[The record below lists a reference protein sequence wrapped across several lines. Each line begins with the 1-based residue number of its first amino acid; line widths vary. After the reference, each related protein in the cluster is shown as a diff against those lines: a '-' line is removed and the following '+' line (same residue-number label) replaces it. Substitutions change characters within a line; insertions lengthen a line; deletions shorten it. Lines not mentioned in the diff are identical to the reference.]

1 MSKTLPQNCVIE
13 HLGHDR
19 KDRAFVLVFQADEG
33 DDYRSEVYYPE
44 KGQKTTTAAY
54 EICQRYGWLE
64 FPPANGILT
73 REELLE
79 LNALVDAAIYDMDRH
94 PERYVPDP
102 EKAWREMFDW
112 AEERGEFYMD
122 GSDLLCGDPPIPSPD
137 DDLDSGW
144 TSYNYTHDVYRVIP
158 ASVAKRK
165 VAKVGREPRGI
176 EVITFS
182 SGDIDGNWETEAQ
195 FVRHQKGV
203 KLTKEDRERC
213 VATGKANEEA
223 RDAYSKASKED
234 SNYGDLWRAWC
245 KAGDAHKLAKTL
257 RFDDI
262 EEECWCPEDFR
273 YYAVQ
278 MNCYWTLLRCK
289 RYEIWCAL
297 RGEDPL
303 GNVHHE
309 HAETSATFDV
319 TARTKGDKTEITA
332 VLVKGDA
339 DLEKESLDY
348 MGDYTVDEIKEVLKE
363 NPKGRPIKEDK
374 DRFGLRKGWVPGKVT
389 DDAVTFRVSMA
400 GSITLPLTPLRIR
413 KVSCKGLAEDVKRM
427 MHQIDKHFPTD
438 GSEPARHAG
447 HEI

>member
-1 MSKTLPQNCVIE
+1 VIE

-33 DDYRSEVYYPE
+33 DDYRSEVYYPD
-44 KGQKTTTAAY
+44 KGQKTKSAAI
-54 EICQRYGWLE
+54 EICRRYGWLE

-79 LNALVDAAIYDMDRH
+79 LDSLVDDAIHDMDAR

-102 EKAWREMFDW
+102 EKAWRDMFDW
-112 AEERGEFYMD
+112 SDDAQEFYMD
-122 GSDLLCGDPPIPSPD
+122 GNDLLACGDPPIPSQD
-137 DDLDSGW
+137 CDLDSGW
-144 TSYNYTHDVYRVIP
+144 THYNYAHDIYRVIP
-158 ASVAKRK
+158 ASVKDRGQKHYKASMGMSPRK
-165 VAKVGREPRGI
+165 GPRGI
-176 EVITFS
+176 EVISFS
-182 SGDIDGNWETEAQ
+182 SGDMDGNWDTEAQ

-203 KLTKEDRERC
+203 KLTEEDRERC

-223 RDAYSKASKED
+223 RDAYNKASKED

-257 RFDDI
+257 RFEDL
-262 EEECWCPEDFR
+262 EEEYWDPEEFR

-278 MNCYWTLLRCK
+278 MNCYWTLLRYK

-297 RGEDPL
+297 HGEDPL

-309 HAETSATFDV
+309 RAETSATFDV
-319 TARTKGDKTEITA
+319 TASTNGGKTEITA

-339 DLEKESLDY
+339 ELEKEALDY
-348 MGDYTVDEIKEVLKE
+348 MGKHTVAEIKKILKE

-389 DDAVTFRVSMA
+389 ASTITFRVSMA

-427 MHQIDKHFPTD
+427 MHQIDKHYPQ
-438 GSEPARHAG
+438 PA
-447 HEI
+447 